1 MKIFY
6 PTMDFD
12 KVEDIPF
19 EKFKKEGIKGLMFD
33 IDNTL
38 TTHGSPASAKDK
50 EFFENLRSLGFDTVL
65 LSNNKEKR
73 GKDFALA
80 VGSKYIYKS
89 GKPAKR
95 SYLKALEMMNTN
107 RENTVFVGDQIF
119 TDIFGANVSGIRSV
133 LVKPINKKE
142 ELQIV
147 IKRIPEKLILY
158 FYKKSK
164 KKRLGYV

>member
-1 MKIFY
+1 
-6 PTMDFD
+6 
-12 KVEDIPF
+12 
-19 EKFKKEGIKGLMFD
+19 
-33 IDNTL
+33 
-38 TTHGSPASAKDK
+38 
-50 EFFENLRSLGFDTVL
+50 
-65 LSNNKEKR
+65 
-73 GKDFALA
+73 
-80 VGSKYIYKS
+80 
-89 GKPAKR
+89 
-95 SYLKALEMMNTN
+95 MMNTN